1 MIGNEGCYG
10 AWLSVAVE
18 LIVTDG
24 HCYQPLVLG
33 NGADK
38 IYTNVL
44 HLHVLQDILVND
56 LVYYAGVATF

>member
-18 LIVTDG
+18 LIATDG
-24 HCYQPLVLG
+24 YCYEPLVLG

-38 IYTNVL
+38 ICTNVP
-44 HLHVLQDILVND
+44 HLHVLQDILLND
-56 LVYYAGVATF
+56 LVYYAGVAAF